1 MIWIF
6 PYSKQYSYSL
16 KEEGGFPG
24 DSVVKNPPTKEKQET
39 WVRLLGQEDP
49 MEQEMATYSS
59 ILAWVI
65 PWTEETGRLS
75 DTLTNKAVSSAR
87 KIPSCLLTHSLS
99 FKSLLK

>member
-65 PWTEETGRLS
+65 PWTEETGKLS
-75 DTLTNKAVSSAR
+75 DILTKLFPLQGRFHPV
-87 KIPSCLLTHSLS
+87 C
-99 FKSLLK
+99 

>member
-24 DSVVKNPPTKEKQET
+24 DSVVKNLPTKEKQET

-49 MEQEMATYSS
+49 VEQEMATYSS

-65 PWTEETGRLS
+65 PWTEETGKLS
-75 DTLTNKAVSSAR
+75 DILTKLFPLQGRFHPV
-87 KIPSCLLTHSLS
+87 C
-99 FKSLLK
+99 

>member
-24 DSVVKNPPTKEKQET
+24 DSVVKNLPTKEKQET

-49 MEQEMATYSS
+49 VE
-59 ILAWVI
+59 
-65 PWTEETGRLS
+65 
-75 DTLTNKAVSSAR
+75 
-87 KIPSCLLTHSLS
+87 
-99 FKSLLK
+99 